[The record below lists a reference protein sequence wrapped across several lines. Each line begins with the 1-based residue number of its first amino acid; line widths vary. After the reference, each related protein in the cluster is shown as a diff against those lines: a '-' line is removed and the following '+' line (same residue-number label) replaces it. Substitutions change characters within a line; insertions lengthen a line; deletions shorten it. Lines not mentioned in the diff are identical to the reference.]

1 MQHGKTPL
9 ILMAA
14 LALPGAA
21 HALGL
26 GEIHVDS
33 GLNQPLAA
41 EIDIVGATAED
52 LSGITASVAN
62 SETFVR
68 FGADRAAFLS
78 SITFK
83 IARDSKGRPVLA
95 IRSTDTFTEPL
106 VNILIDLRWHG
117 GELNRQYT
125 LLLDPVINTSPTLNA
140 EAQPIVGGPAMYAAS
155 AAALPADSESVNET
169 SKPATSV
176 PPNSEQTSTA
186 VGEAVAAR
194 KTIKVGAR
202 ATLRGVAWRVGA
214 RADGDLKRM
223 MIAIFHANPNA
234 FEGNIN
240 RLRRGVVL
248 KIPSAKE
255 VSAISIA
262 DADNEIHAQME
273 SWHAS
278 IKFVVAVKSPAQR
291 VSAPHEAVIPAE
303 PVALNQE
310 SKSQPSDDVTGS
322 RGNTAGRSD
331 EAEVALGR
339 RVQILEK
346 RLNELQGLL
355 DREQDRLVA
364 VQSRVTVAEKVP
376 AVDVVPTEANS
387 ERAVGLSIAAVLALA
402 TGAFGLL
409 HAWRRRRTLKARISH
424 AHSEAQDSDVVQ
436 ADTAVAVPVVRN
448 ETSPGAP
455 LSDELHRDV
464 RTEEAL
470 LQRTMDEDRQSDA
483 DVSPRKLT
491 ILEAR
496 AQDGVDVESLEAS
509 YLWEGSAAAGLE
521 DTVNLADTVEMAN
534 HPSATMKVSDD
545 DANAETMPVEAAR
558 FTGMPGTSAP
568 ENATLARKMSVDP
581 ACADTTKLDYNLID
595 LDASVHHVQMP
606 SMLHESVGFKERR
619 TSLVDALKVAVER
632 EPNRRD
638 LRMKL
643 LETHYA
649 AAAANR
655 QGFLEVVQKLAR
667 ERGNMTDAEWDKIA
681 WMGRQLAPDNDL
693 FARDTAQTDDE
704 DLADCA

>member
-33 GLNQPLAA
+33 PLNQPLAA

-62 SETFVR
+62 SETFRR
-68 FGADRAAFLS
+68 FGADRPAFLS

-83 IARDSKGRPVLA
+83 ITRDSKGRPVLA
-95 IRSTDTFTEPL
+95 IRSTDAFTEPL

-117 GELNRQYT
+117 GELIRQYA
-125 LLLDPVINTSPTLNA
+125 LLLDPVVNTSPTLNA
-140 EAQPIVGGPAMYAAS
+140 EAQPIVGGPAIYAAS
-155 AAALPADSESVNET
+155 AAVLPADSESVNEA

-176 PPNSEQTSTA
+176 TPSSEHTSTS

-202 ATLRGVAWRVGA
+202 ATLRGVAWRAGA
-214 RADGDLKRM
+214 RADSDLKRM
-223 MIAIFHANPNA
+223 MIAIFRANPNA

-240 RLRRGVVL
+240 RLRRGPVL
-248 KIPSAKE
+248 TIPSANE

-262 DADNEIHAQME
+262 DADREIHAQME

-278 IKFVVAVKSPAQR
+278 TKFVAAVKSPAQR
-291 VSAPHEAVIPAE
+291 VSVPHEAVIPAE
-303 PVALNQE
+303 PLAPSQE

-322 RGNTAGRSD
+322 RGNTAGPSD
-331 EAEVALGR
+331 EAEAALSR

-355 DREQDRLVA
+355 DRGQDRMVA
-364 VQSRVTVAEKVP
+364 VQSRETVTEKVP
-376 AVDVVPTEANS
+376 AVDVVPTEAKS
-387 ERAVGLSIAAVLALA
+387 ERAVGLSIAAVLGLA
-402 TGAFGLL
+402 TGAFGLI
-409 HAWRRRRTLKARISH
+409 HAWRRRRTLKPRISPPN
-424 AHSEAQDSDVVQ
+424 SEAQNSDAVQ
-436 ADTAVAVPVVRN
+436 ADTAVAVPAVRS
-448 ETSPGAP
+448 ETSSGAP
-455 LSDELHRDV
+455 SSDQLHRDV
-464 RTEEAL
+464 RAEEAR

-483 DVSPRKLT
+483 DVSPRKRT
-491 ILEAR
+491 ILETR
-496 AQDGVDVESLEAS
+496 AQDGIDVESLEAS
-509 YLWEGSAAAGLE
+509 YLSEGSGGGLE

-558 FTGMPGTSAP
+558 IAGMPGTSAA
-568 ENATLARKMSVDP
+568 ENATRARKISVDP
-581 ACADTTKLDYNLID
+581 ACDDTTKLDYNLVD

-619 TSLVDALKVAVER
+619 TSLVDALKAAVER

-655 QGFLEVVQKLAR
+655 QGFLEAVQKLAR

-704 DLADCA
+704 DLAHCA